1 MINFNDTKAVFAHK
15 SNFELRKSYYLFSI
29 LQHSLLVKIGSLLL
43 KISFFLRLPVKKLIK
58 MTIFNQ
64 FCGGENIKDCT
75 RKINKLSEFRIGT
88 ILDYSV
94 EEKEN
99 ENLAEGKLEIDD
111 PIDIEKKENEE
122 IKIIQKYMPLQIDDS
137 KINSILDEAIK
148 ETDSVQIRDMGKVMS
163 FLKDNYSGQM
173 DFGKVSGMLKDKLKS

>member
-1 MINFNDTKAVFAHK
+1 M
-15 SNFELRKSYYLFSI
+15 
-29 LQHSLLVKIGSLLL
+29 LLDLIKEDL
-43 KISFFLRLPVKKLIK
+43 KIAMKAKDSLTVSTLRMVTSAIKNVEINNRVSDSSGPINESEIIQLISK
-58 MTIFNQ
+58 MIKQRKESAEIFSTS
-64 FCGGENIKDCT
+64 GRKD
-75 RKINKLSEFRIGT
+75 L
-88 ILDYSV
+88 
-94 EEKEN
+94 
-99 ENLAEGKLEIDD
+99 
-111 PIDIEKKENEE
+111 EKKENDE

>member
-1 MINFNDTKAVFAHK
+1 M
-15 SNFELRKSYYLFSI
+15 
-29 LQHSLLVKIGSLLL
+29 LLDLIKEDL
-43 KISFFLRLPVKKLIK
+43 KIAMKGKDILTVSTLRMVTSAIKNIEINNRASDSSGPINESEIIQLISK
-58 MTIFNQ
+58 MIKQRKESAEIFSTSDR
-64 FCGGENIKDCT
+64 KD
-75 RKINKLSEFRIGT
+75 L
-88 ILDYSV
+88 
-94 EEKEN
+94 
-99 ENLAEGKLEIDD
+99 
-111 PIDIEKKENEE
+111 EKKENDE

>member
-1 MINFNDTKAVFAHK
+1 M
-15 SNFELRKSYYLFSI
+15 
-29 LQHSLLVKIGSLLL
+29 LLDLIKEDL
-43 KISFFLRLPVKKLIK
+43 KIAMKGKDILTVSTLRMVTSAIKNIEINNRASDSPGPINESEIIQLISK
-58 MTIFNQ
+58 MIKQRKESAEIFSTS
-64 FCGGENIKDCT
+64 GRED
-75 RKINKLSEFRIGT
+75 L
-88 ILDYSV
+88 
-94 EEKEN
+94 
-99 ENLAEGKLEIDD
+99 
-111 PIDIEKKENEE
+111 EKKENDE

>member
-1 MINFNDTKAVFAHK
+1 M
-15 SNFELRKSYYLFSI
+15 
-29 LQHSLLVKIGSLLL
+29 LLDLIKEDL
-43 KISFFLRLPVKKLIK
+43 KIAMKAKDSLTVSTLRMVTSAIKNVEINNRASDSSGSINESEIIQLISK
-58 MTIFNQ
+58 MIKQRKESAEIFSTS
-64 FCGGENIKDCT
+64 GRKD
-75 RKINKLSEFRIGT
+75 L
-88 ILDYSV
+88 
-94 EEKEN
+94 
-99 ENLAEGKLEIDD
+99 
-111 PIDIEKKENEE
+111 EKKENDE

>member
-1 MINFNDTKAVFAHK
+1 MKAKDSLTVSTLRMVTSAIKNVEINNRASDSSGSINESEIIQLISKMIKQ
-15 SNFELRKSYYLFSI
+15 RKESAEIFST
-29 LQHSLLVKIGSLLL
+29 SD
-43 KISFFLRLPVKKLIK
+43 R
-58 MTIFNQ
+58 
-64 FCGGENIKDCT
+64 KD
-75 RKINKLSEFRIGT
+75 L
-88 ILDYSV
+88 
-94 EEKEN
+94 
-99 ENLAEGKLEIDD
+99 
-111 PIDIEKKENEE
+111 EKKENDE

>member
-1 MINFNDTKAVFAHK
+1 MKAKDSLTVSTLRMVTSAIKNVEINNRASDSSGPINESEIIQLISKMIKQ
-15 SNFELRKSYYLFSI
+15 RKESAEIFST
-29 LQHSLLVKIGSLLL
+29 SD
-43 KISFFLRLPVKKLIK
+43 R
-58 MTIFNQ
+58 
-64 FCGGENIKDCT
+64 KD
-75 RKINKLSEFRIGT
+75 L
-88 ILDYSV
+88 
-94 EEKEN
+94 
-99 ENLAEGKLEIDD
+99 
-111 PIDIEKKENEE
+111 EKKENDE

>member
-1 MINFNDTKAVFAHK
+1 M
-15 SNFELRKSYYLFSI
+15 
-29 LQHSLLVKIGSLLL
+29 LLDLIKEDL
-43 KISFFLRLPVKKLIK
+43 KIAMKAKDSLTVSTLRMVTSAIKNVEINNRASDSSGPINESEIIQLISK
-58 MTIFNQ
+58 MIKQRKESAEIFSTS
-64 FCGGENIKDCT
+64 GRKD
-75 RKINKLSEFRIGT
+75 L
-88 ILDYSV
+88 
-94 EEKEN
+94 
-99 ENLAEGKLEIDD
+99 
-111 PIDIEKKENEE
+111 EKKENDE

>member
-1 MINFNDTKAVFAHK
+1 M
-15 SNFELRKSYYLFSI
+15 
-29 LQHSLLVKIGSLLL
+29 LLDLIKEDL
-43 KISFFLRLPVKKLIK
+43 KIAMKAKDSLTVSTLRMVTSAIKNIEINNRASDSPGPINESEIIQLISK
-58 MTIFNQ
+58 MIKQRKESAEIFSTS
-64 FCGGENIKDCT
+64 GRED
-75 RKINKLSEFRIGT
+75 L
-88 ILDYSV
+88 
-94 EEKEN
+94 
-99 ENLAEGKLEIDD
+99 
-111 PIDIEKKENEE
+111 EKKENEE

>member
-1 MINFNDTKAVFAHK
+1 M
-15 SNFELRKSYYLFSI
+15 
-29 LQHSLLVKIGSLLL
+29 LLDLIKEDL
-43 KISFFLRLPVKKLIK
+43 KIAMKAKDSLTVSTLRMVTSAIKNVEINNRASDSSGSINESEIIQLISK
-58 MTIFNQ
+58 MIKQRKESAEIFNTS
-64 FCGGENIKDCT
+64 GRED
-75 RKINKLSEFRIGT
+75 L
-88 ILDYSV
+88 
-94 EEKEN
+94 
-99 ENLAEGKLEIDD
+99 
-111 PIDIEKKENEE
+111 EKKENDE

>member
-1 MINFNDTKAVFAHK
+1 M
-15 SNFELRKSYYLFSI
+15 
-29 LQHSLLVKIGSLLL
+29 LLDRIKEDLKIGMKAKDTLTVSTLRMVTSAIKNIEINNRVSDSSGLVNESEIIQL
-43 KISFFLRLPVKKLIK
+43 ISKMIK
-58 MTIFNQ
+58 QRKESADIFRTS
-64 FCGGENIKDCT
+64 GRED
-75 RKINKLSEFRIGT
+75 L
-88 ILDYSV
+88 
-94 EEKEN
+94 
-99 ENLAEGKLEIDD
+99 
-111 PIDIEKKENEE
+111 EKKENDE

>member
-1 MINFNDTKAVFAHK
+1 MVTSAIKNVEINNRASDSSGSINESEIIQLISKMIKQ
-15 SNFELRKSYYLFSI
+15 RKESAEIFST
-29 LQHSLLVKIGSLLL
+29 SD
-43 KISFFLRLPVKKLIK
+43 R
-58 MTIFNQ
+58 
-64 FCGGENIKDCT
+64 KD
-75 RKINKLSEFRIGT
+75 L
-88 ILDYSV
+88 
-94 EEKEN
+94 
-99 ENLAEGKLEIDD
+99 
-111 PIDIEKKENEE
+111 EKKENDE